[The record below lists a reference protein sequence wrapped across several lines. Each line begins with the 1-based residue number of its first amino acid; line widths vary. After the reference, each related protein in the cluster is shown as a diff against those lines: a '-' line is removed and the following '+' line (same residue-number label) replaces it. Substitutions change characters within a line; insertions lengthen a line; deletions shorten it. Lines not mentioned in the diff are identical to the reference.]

1 MSIYSYKTTPKANE
15 KSIIKGDKY
24 RITLLTSRL
33 FRIEYSE
40 EGVFEDRATQT
51 VINREF
57 DPVEFSLAD
66 DGKRLVITTDDI
78 EIVYYG
84 GPVSTNTLSV
94 RMLNGS
100 NHLGKWNYTDDNE
113 NNLMGTARTLDRANG
128 ACELETGIMSRD
140 NNPSILDDSK
150 SLIIEEDGSISPRKE
165 GCFDQYIFC
174 FGLKEHKYDYKA
186 ALKAFYKL
194 TGQTPLIPRYALG
207 NWWSRYYAYTQEE
220 YVELMKRFKE
230 EQIPFSVAVID
241 MDWHLVDIDPKY
253 GSGWTGYTWN
263 KELFPDHVEFLKFL
277 HDEGLKTTLNLHP
290 AEGVGA
296 HEKAYKNMAEA
307 MGVDP
312 KTEKRIEFDITD
324 EKFMENYFEHL
335 HHPMEEEGV
344 DFWWMD
350 WQQGNTTAVPGLD
363 PLWMLN
369 HLHIIDHGRDGK
381 RAMIFSRYSG
391 PGSHRY
397 PIGFS
402 GDTFV
407 TWDSLDFQPYF
418 TANAS
423 NIGYGWWSH
432 DIGGHMFGQRDA
444 ELTNRWV
451 QLGVFSP
458 ICRLHSSN
466 QPFINKEPWN
476 YDRNTEYCMKK
487 FLKLRHELVP
497 YLYTMNYR
505 AHKEG
510 EPIVQPLYYNY
521 VSDNKKVFLAEPE
534 FECKNE
540 FSFGTEMLVSP
551 ITKPADKET
560 MCGCATTFLPE
571 GDWYDFFTNDRYVG
585 GRVFDA
591 YRKAEDMPVF
601 VKAGGIVPMAKLG
614 HINDIENPENLRIKV
629 YAGADNTFEMY
640 EDDGET
646 MEYASGKY
654 AITRMQLAWG
664 DKPVFRISK
673 PQGDFVIPERNIE
686 VEFIGINDNKN
697 IKVTEDGKDK
707 AFEAVWRDGVLV
719 VKTETVSGDI
729 EVAFTS
735 PVEIKRNDVVSKAE
749 EFLRYAEADIIQK
762 ERAFASIKGEET
774 AVKRL
779 ANIYALDLSPEIKSA
794 LTEII
799 TADTY
804 NE

>member
-1 MSIYSYKTTPKANE
+1 MGFSYKMTPKANE
-15 KSIIKGDKY
+15 ASIVKGDKY
-24 RITLLTSRL
+24 RFTILTSRL

-40 EGVFEDRATQT
+40 DGVFEDRATQT
-51 VINREF
+51 VTNREF
-57 DPVEFSLAD
+57 EPVRFSLVD

-100 NHLGKWNYTDDNE
+100 NHLGKWNYTDDNK
-113 NNLMGTARTLDRANG
+113 NNLMGTARTLDCADG

-140 NNPSILDDSK
+140 NNPSILDDSR

-220 YVELMKRFKE
+220 YVELMKKFKE
-230 EQIPFSVAVID
+230 EEIPFSVAVID

-277 HDEGLKTTLNLHP
+277 HDEGLKATLNLHP

-296 HEKAYKNMAEA
+296 HERAYKNMAEA

-324 EKFMENYFEHL
+324 KKFMENYFEHL

-369 HLHIIDHGRDGK
+369 HMHIIDHGRNGK

-432 DIGGHMFGQRDA
+432 DIGGHMFGNRDA

-451 QLGVFSP
+451 QFGVFSP

-476 YDRNTEYCMKK
+476 YDRNTEFCMKK

-521 VSDNKKVFLAEPE
+521 RSDNKKVFLAEAE

-540 FSFGTEMLVSP
+540 YCFGTEMLVSP

-591 YRKAEDMPVF
+591 YRRAEDMPVF

-614 HINDIENPENLRIKV
+614 HINDIDNPENLRIKV
-629 YAGADNTFEMY
+629 YAGANNTFEMY

-654 AITRMQLAWG
+654 AITKMQLAWS
-664 DKPVFRISK
+664 DKPVFKISK
-673 PQGDFVIPERNIE
+673 PQGDFVLPKRNFE
-686 VEFIGINDNKN
+686 VEFIGIEENKS
-697 IKVTEDGKDK
+697 ICVTEDGKDK
-707 AFEAVWRDGVLV
+707 KFEATWKDGVL
-719 VKTETVSGDI
+719 TVEIVAASGDI
-729 EVAFTS
+729 EISFTS
-735 PVEIKRNDVVSKAE
+735 PVSIKKNDVVSKVE
-749 EFLRYAEADIIQK
+749 DFLRYAESDIIVK
-762 ERAFASIKGEET
+762 ERAFASIKAKET
-774 AVKRL
+774 TIARL
-779 ANIYALDLSPEIKSA
+779 ADIYALDLSAEIKSA

-804 NE
+804 NG

>member
-1 MSIYSYKTTPKANE
+1 MSIYTYKTTPVANE
-15 KSIIKGDKY
+15 KSILKGDKY
-24 RITLLTSRL
+24 RITILTSRL

-57 DPVEFSLAD
+57 DPVEFSVND
-66 DGKRLVITTDDI
+66 EGERIIITTDDI
-78 EIVYYG
+78 EIVYYKR
-84 GPVSTNTLSV
+84 PVSKNTLSV
-94 RMLNGS
+94 RMLNAS
-100 NHLGKWNYTDDNE
+100 SHLGKWSYTDDNK
-113 NNLMGTARTLDRANG
+113 NNLKGTARTLDTADG

-140 NNPSILDDSK
+140 NNPSVLDDSK
-150 SLIIEEDGSISPRKE
+150 SLVIDVDGSIAPRRE

-174 FGLKEHKYDYKA
+174 YGLKEHSFDYKS

-220 YVELMKRFKE
+220 YTNLMKRFKE
-230 EQIPFSVAVID
+230 EEIPFSVAVID
-241 MDWHLVDIDPKY
+241 MDWHLVDVDPKY

-263 KELFPDHVEFLKFL
+263 KELFPDHVGFLKFL
-277 HDEGLKTTLNLHP
+277 HDEGLKTSLNLHP

-296 HEKAYKNMAEA
+296 HEKVYKAMAEA

-312 KTEKRIEFDITD
+312 KSEKRIGFDITD
-324 EKFMENYFEHL
+324 KKFMENYFEHL
-335 HHPMEEEGV
+335 HHPLEEEGV

-369 HLHIIDHGRDGK
+369 HLHTIDHGRDGK
-381 RAMIFSRYSG
+381 RPMIFSRYSG

-402 GDTFV
+402 GDTYV
-407 TWDSLDFQPYF
+407 TWASLEFQPYF

-432 DIGGHMFGQRDA
+432 DIGGHMFGIRDA

-466 QPFINKEPWN
+466 QPFVNKEPWN
-476 YDRNTEYCMKK
+476 YDRNTEFCMKK

-521 VSDNKKVFLAEPE
+521 VSDIKKVFLAEPE

-629 YAGADNTFEMY
+629 YAGANNTFEMY

-654 AITRMQLAWG
+654 AITKMQLAWG

-719 VKTETVSGDI
+719 VKTETVSGNI
-729 EVAFTS
+729 EIAFTS
-735 PVEIKRNDVVSKAE
+735 PVEIKKNDVVAKVE
-749 EFLRYAEADIIQK
+749 EFLRYAEAGIIAK
-762 ERAFASIKGEET
+762 ERVFAGIKSRKT
-774 AVKRL
+774 TVARL
-779 ANIYALDLSPEIKSA
+779 ADIYASDFSPEMKSA